1 MTDVFSNT
9 QIPLLGFEC
18 PNVAEDDFLTARQ
31 RNESPLADL
40 LETIKKEEKTK

>member
-18 PNVAEDDFLTARQ
+18 PNVAEDDFLTARR
-31 RNESPLADL
+31 RNESPLADIL
-40 LETIKKEEKTK
+40 GAKEKEEKPA